1 MNSWAL
7 VRQTCRDA
15 LAVRGRAAWRW
26 PLVLAGVSAVF
37 IVIVGLVMSE
47 AGSGLVAGGKDALRP
62 LMASLAALQPQ
73 SPLLAVLGFGVVFAG
88 LSAASLPGCSLLALG
103 AGALWGPWWGGL
115 CISVASA
122 LGALLPFHLARR
134 LGRERL
140 LRRFPA
146 HGALVDDGVR
156 RAGLRYLLVLRLLPV
171 MPYAVVNPLMGLTA
185 MRARAFLV
193 VSALGML
200 PGSIVYAMV
209 GAGMGSWM
217 AGGASWPVGVR

>member
-1 MNSWAL
+1 MNTWVL

-15 LAVRGRAAWRW
+15 LAVGGRAAWRR
-26 PLVLAGVSAVF
+26 PLVLTGVAAVF
-37 IVIVGLVMSE
+37 LGLGVLVASGG
-47 AGSGLVAGGKDALRP
+47 GSGLVASGKDALRP
-62 LMASLAALQPQ
+62 LMAGLAALQPQ
-73 SPLLAVLGFGVVFAG
+73 SPLLAVLTFGVVFAG

-146 HGALVDDGVR
+146 HGALVDAGVR
-156 RAGLRYLLVLRLLPV
+156 SAGLRYLLVLRLLPV

-185 MRARAFLV
+185 MRTRGFLL

-200 PGSIVYAMV
+200 PGSVVYAMV

-217 AGGASWPVGVR
+217 AGGASWPEGVR